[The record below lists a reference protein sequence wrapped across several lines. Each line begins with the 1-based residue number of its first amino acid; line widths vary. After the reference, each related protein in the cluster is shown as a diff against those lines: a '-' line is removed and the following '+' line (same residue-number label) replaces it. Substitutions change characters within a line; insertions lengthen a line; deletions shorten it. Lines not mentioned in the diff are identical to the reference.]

1 MELEAV
7 VLDSATVSSA
17 HVVLVVVDAI
27 VRESLLLF
35 AADVGVFVG
44 YGFATQLS
52 ED

>member
-7 VLDSATVSSA
+7 VLESATVSSA
-17 HVVLVVVDAI
+17 NVVLVDAI